1 VAVKTN
7 TPSLASMVLPTS
19 AEANEPVPSAND
31 SGIVYSIYVISG
43 TANNKHF
50 CAVSVKC

>member
-19 AEANEPVPSAND
+19 AEANEPVPSAKVM
-31 SGIVYSIYVISG
+31 GLLCIR
-43 TANNKHF
+43 KHHLR
-50 CAVSVKC
+50 